1 MAIIFFTG
9 GLHNLGN
16 NNLSGDNKRSFE
28 KRIRDCLVVIKGEG
42 KVGNVVLYQSRE
54 TPHCDCTIV
63 LRSLNPSIRGF
74 PLMVLTCVERLFDF
88 F

>member
-42 KVGNVVLYQSRE
+42 KVGHVVLYYSRE
-54 TPHCDCTIV
+54 TPHCDCTI
-63 LRSLNPSIRGF
+63 LTQKSQLKHTWLPSNG
-74 PLMVLTCVERLFDF
+74 PYLCGKVV
-88 F
+88 